1 MVRDFPADSTWPAPE
16 RYQLELGYDARRFR
30 LAGLQRIAFRN
41 TGPDPL
47 AAVWLRTWGNAFGS
61 CARPFVR
68 VVVRAGGRAGEERAG
83 CTALE
88 VRLERPVAPGERG
101 ALELAVQITAPR
113 RPDRFG
119 RYAGA
124 AYFGNALPVLAV
136 ADSRGWSLPPY
147 TFRGESFYSLS
158 AAWDVR
164 IALPRG
170 VRAAMTGRSGTAP
183 RGVVASRAGRARDF
197 MIVAGPLRET
207 RRRAGDVVVRH
218 WRLRESPAGARR
230 AAARAAVAVR
240 TFGGWFGPYARS
252 ELDVVEGPATVA
264 RGAGIGM
271 EYPELVLSPPS
282 PFVLDH
288 EVAHQ
293 WFYGIVGNDQHV
305 APWLDESFASYAA
318 NRLEGVAARCP
329 PARERA
335 AVAHRHDGRVR
346 ACAARRLRRRHLR
359 RRAVLAAADRAG
371 VRRRPLPRRAAA
383 DRARAP
389 RRRADDGG
397 LRRGAAGVGAARR
410 ERRRAAARAADRGVV
425 PGDLFVRSW
434 PVPAGVERR
443 GSVVIVHGLGEHS
456 GRYEH
461 VGLHLAAHGYAA
473 RAYDHRGH
481 GASPGPRGGLETSAG
496 MLDDLA
502 AVFAADSGETP
513 FLLGHSLGGA
523 VAAQAVTSGRL
534 VPRGLILS
542 SPALRLWLSRA
553 QRGLLAAGLRVAPDR
568 PVPNRLPLDKLS
580 HDPAVVAAY
589 RADPQVHDRITP
601 RLTRFLLDA
610 GAAARRD
617 ARRCTVPTL
626 LLVSGQDQPRRRAR
640 CARVRRRAGARGGHA
655 ARLRRSLPRAVQRAR
670 ARPRARARGSRGVAG
685 GALSTP
691 ARPPPAAATATPA
704 ATAA

>member
-1 MVRDFPADSTWPAPE
+1 MRRLFALAALIALVAVAGCGGGDDPGPRTPGAVVRDFPADSTWPAPE

-101 ALELAVQITAPR
+101 ALELAVQIRAPR

-164 IALPRG
+164 VALPRG

-218 WRLRESPAGARR
+218 WRLRESPAEARR

-305 APWLDESFASYAA
+305 APWLDESLASYAA

-335 AVAHRHDGRVR
+335 PSLTATMGAF
-346 ACAARRLRRRHLR
+346 
-359 RRAVLAAADRAG
+359 
-371 VRRRPLPRRAAA
+371 
-383 DRARAP
+383 ARAP
-389 RRRADDGG
+389 RDVYGDVIYGAGPCS
-397 LRRGAAGVGAARR
+397 LRRIERAFGGDRFLGVLRRIVREHRDGVLTTAG
-410 ERRRAAARAADRGVV
+410 
-425 PGDLFVRSW
+425 F
-434 PVPAGVERR
+434 
-443 GSVVIVHGLGEHS
+443 
-456 GRYEH
+456 
-461 VGLHLAAHGYAA
+461 
-473 RAYDHRGH
+473 
-481 GASPGPRGGLETSAG
+481 
-496 MLDDLA
+496 
-502 AVFAADSGETP
+502 
-513 FLLGHSLGGA
+513 
-523 VAAQAVTSGRL
+523 VAALRESAPPGVN
-534 VPRGLILS
+534 VD
-542 SPALRLWLSRA
+542 ALLRA
-553 QRGLLAAGLRVAPDR
+553 QRIVA
-568 PVPNRLPLDKLS
+568 
-580 HDPAVVAAY
+580 
-589 RADPQVHDRITP
+589 
-601 RLTRFLLDA
+601 
-610 GAAARRD
+610 
-617 ARRCTVPTL
+617 
-626 LLVSGQDQPRRRAR
+626 
-640 CARVRRRAGARGGHA
+640 
-655 ARLRRSLPRAVQRAR
+655 
-670 ARPRARARGSRGVAG
+670 
-685 GALSTP
+685 
-691 ARPPPAAATATPA
+691 
-704 ATAA
+704 